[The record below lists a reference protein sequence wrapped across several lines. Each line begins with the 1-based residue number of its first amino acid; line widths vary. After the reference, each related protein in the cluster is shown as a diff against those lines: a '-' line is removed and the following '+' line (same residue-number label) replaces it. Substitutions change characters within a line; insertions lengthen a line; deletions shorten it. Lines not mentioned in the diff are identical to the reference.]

1 VEEPK
6 KLTLDQNLKLK
17 LDQKMDK
24 IKKNGN
30 HVLKHSQKMEK
41 GLKKGKFCRRYLT
54 NQTFSYQSTCIGIV
68 ELAF

>member
-24 IKKNGN
+24 IKKN
-30 HVLKHSQKMEK
+30 EK
-41 GLKKGKFCRRYLT
+41 NTCSNTLKKWKKD
-54 NQTFSYQSTCIGIV
+54 
-68 ELAF
+68 